1 MTFDKLFLILVAAA
15 LTGCGGGTSSS
26 SKGIEIDLD
35 SDSVAAE
42 DVGEPVSI
50 TEKDY
55 HVLTPFTY
63 ITNLSSVNISLRQGD
78 YSISARG
85 DSATL
90 SHLQLHFDSNLLTV
104 NIASDN
110 NSDYN
115 YFGTTTNVW
124 LTISAPKIECFSSC
138 ANGSFCTSGKI
149 VAENLEVGVLGSGKV
164 LLDTLECKELKI
176 HSSEVGPIHFDHVR
190 ANTMTILSKA
200 DADIRGDVEVG
211 ALNIVNQG
219 TQHIFITGKAE
230 SVYVQNKDDHNV
242 LLNLDE

>member
-1 MTFDKLFLILVAAA
+1 MTFDKLFLTLVAAA
-15 LTGCGGGTSSS
+15 LTGCSGGASSS
-26 SKGIEIDLD
+26 SKGIDIGLD
-35 SDSVAAE
+35 SDSVGAE
-42 DVGEPVSI
+42 DVGEPVRI
-50 TEKDY
+50 IDKEY

-78 YSISARG
+78 YFISARG

-230 SVYVQNKDDHNV
+230 NVSVQNKDDHNV

>member
-1 MTFDKLFLILVAAA
+1 MTFDKLFLTLVAAA
-15 LTGCGGGTSSS
+15 LAGCGGGASSS
-26 SKGIEIDLD
+26 RKGIEIDFD
-35 SDSVAAE
+35 SDSSAVE
-42 DVGEPVSI
+42 DVAEPVRI
-50 TEKDY
+50 IDQDF

-63 ITNLSSVNISLRQGD
+63 ITNLSSVNVSLRQGD

-90 SHLQLHFDSNLLTV
+90 SLLKLHFDSNLLTI

-138 ANGSFCTSGKI
+138 ANGCFSTAGKI
-149 VAENLEVGVLGSGKV
+149 VAENLEVGVLGTGKV
-164 LLDTLECKELKI
+164 LLDTLECNELKI
-176 HSSEVGPIHFDHVR
+176 HSSEMGPIRFDCVR

-200 DADIRGDVEVG
+200 DADIRGDVEVEK
-211 ALNIVNQG
+211 LNIINEG
-219 TQHIFITGKAE
+219 SQHIFITGKAND
-230 SVYVQNKDDHNV
+230 VYVQNKDDHNL
-242 LLNLDE
+242 LLNLDK